1 MTQAAE
7 VQLEELRELVAE
19 VLELEPEEL
28 EDTGDFIDDYEA
40 DSLRAI
46 EILARIDKQ
55 YKVEIPQA
63 ELPELRTL
71 KAVYEALVR
80 HSPRQG

>member
-1 MTQAAE
+1 MTHIVGQD
-7 VQLEELRELVAE
+7 QLEELRVMVAE

-28 EDTGDFIDDYEA
+28 TDTGDFMEEYEA

-46 EILARIDKQ
+46 EILARIDKR

-63 ELPELRTL
+63 ELPELRNL
-71 KAVYEALVR
+71 KAVHEALAR
-80 HSPRQG
+80 HSGG

>member
-1 MTQAAE
+1 MNPE
-7 VQLEELRELVAE
+7 ERQLEDLRAMVAE
-19 VLELEPEEL
+19 VLELEPDEL
-28 EDTGDFIDDYEA
+28 SDTGDFIDDYEA

-63 ELPELRTL
+63 ELPELRNL
-71 KAVYEALVR
+71 KAVHDALTR
-80 HSPRQG
+80 HSARRG

>member
-1 MTQAAE
+1 MTQ
-7 VQLEELRELVAE
+7 QQQDQRLEELREMVAE
-19 VLELEPEEL
+19 VLEVEPEEL
-28 EDTGDFIDDYEA
+28 SDTGDFIEDYEA

-63 ELPELRTL
+63 EMPELRTL
-71 KAVYEALVR
+71 RAVHDALAR
-80 HSPRQG
+80 HSRQD

>member
-1 MTQAAE
+1 MTQ
-7 VQLEELRELVAE
+7 VQQFQLEELRELVAE

-28 EDTGDFIDDYEA
+28 SDTGDFIDDYEA

-71 KAVYEALVR
+71 KAVHEALIR
-80 HSPRQG
+80 NSSRQG

>member
-1 MTQAAE
+1 MDTIDQRM
-7 VQLEELRELVAE
+7 EELRRLVAE
-19 VLELEPEEL
+19 VLELEPEEVT
-28 EDTGDFIDDYEA
+28 DTGDFMDEYEA

-63 ELPELRTL
+63 ELPTLRNL
-71 KAVYEALVR
+71 KAVHDAVVR
-80 HSPRQG
+80 YSAGQG